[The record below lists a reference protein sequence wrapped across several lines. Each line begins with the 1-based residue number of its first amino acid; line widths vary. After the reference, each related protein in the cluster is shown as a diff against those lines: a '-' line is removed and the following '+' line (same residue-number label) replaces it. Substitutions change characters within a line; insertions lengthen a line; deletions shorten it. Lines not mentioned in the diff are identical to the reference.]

1 MQITQ
6 LLSWPATNWPTASS
20 AAAQY
25 TVFQIYP
32 GSSPSVVSGLSQVS
46 GTTSATLTYD
56 DSQNL
61 AFQVRP
67 SSGVLPTQ
75 TYGPETAVF
84 VVGYV
89 PCRAWLRQ
97 HVRTALS
104 DQANASGV
112 TLNWSDDEL
121 NGYIQD
127 ALIELNILFP
137 VEQDTTV
144 TLLPPTV
151 LGGVSQGVRNY
162 AMSTDFYRIKSVE
175 YITVDGK
182 LHLYL
187 KEKPFIGGESTA
199 TSYIGY
205 PKLGI
210 LLQPLAGRYFPG
222 HFEVYENTLQLDWDP
237 AGDGDSLHV
246 KYLGKRPFPQND
258 GDLMIVLPE
267 DMALLSLRVQMSCW
281 LRVEGQDTRLS
292 RWRSKEDG
300 SRRDDMP
307 TVKHSDVIKRL
318 YNELVNDRRELRVRA
333 WRLVR
338 R

>member
-1 MQITQ
+1 MQISQ

-20 AAAQY
+20 PAAQY

-32 GSSPSVVSGLSQVS
+32 GTIPTVVSGLSQVS
-46 GTTSATLTYD
+46 GSTSATLTYD

-67 SSGVLPTQ
+67 SSGVLPSQ
-75 TYGPETAVF
+75 TYGPEAAVF

-97 HVRTALS
+97 HVRAALS
-104 DQANASGV
+104 DRADTVGA
-112 TLNWSDDEL
+112 TLNWPDDEL

-137 VEQDTTV
+137 VEEDTTV
-144 TLLPPTV
+144 TLLPPQIV
-151 LGGVSQGVRNY
+151 GGISQGVRNY
-162 AMSTDFYRIKSVE
+162 AMPTDFYRIKSVE

-187 KEKPFIGGESTA
+187 KEKPFRGGESTA

-222 HFEVYENTLQLDWDP
+222 HYEVYENTLQLDWDP

-246 KYLGKRPFPQND
+246 KYLAKRPFPAND
-258 GDLMIVLPE
+258 GDLMSVTPE
-267 DMALLSLRVQMSCW
+267 DIALLSLRVQMSCW
-281 LRVEGQDTRLS
+281 LRTESQDTRLS
-292 RWRSKEDG
+292 RWRTAKEDG
-300 SRRDDMP
+300 KRNDMP
-307 TVKHSDVIKRL
+307 TVLHSDVIKRL
-318 YNELVNDRRELRVRA
+318 YNEMVHDRRELRPRSY
-333 WRLVR
+333 RLVR